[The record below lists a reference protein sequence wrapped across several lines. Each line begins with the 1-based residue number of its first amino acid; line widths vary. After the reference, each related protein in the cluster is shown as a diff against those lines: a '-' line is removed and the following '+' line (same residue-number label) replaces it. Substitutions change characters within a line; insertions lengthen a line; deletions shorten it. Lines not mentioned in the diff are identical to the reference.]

1 MAKIKDILAREIL
14 DSRGNP
20 TVEAIIIL
28 ETGIWATGSAP
39 AGASIGKYE
48 ARELRDNDPNRFL
61 GKGVKKAVSNIK
73 EKIAPALRGKE
84 VTAQRQIDDLLCQL
98 DGTPQ
103 KSNLG
108 ANSILAVSLGIA
120 RAASLSLRVP
130 LFEYLRNTFWP
141 EIQDYSLPT
150 PLFNVING
158 GKHSDSGLSIQ
169 EFMIIPKA
177 DLSFKEKVRVG
188 AEVFYALRDVLSK
201 TGYSFACGDEGGFAP
216 KLGSTKRV
224 LDIFSQIANYTK
236 HSLGEEVFFGFDVAA
251 SHFYSS
257 EKKFY
262 NFEGKKRKSE
272 WMLNLYKNYIKK
284 YPLLIIE
291 DPFDE
296 DDWDYWAKLTAQVQV
311 LDPNVLIVGDDLLT
325 TNVERLKK
333 AIELKSANAIL
344 IKPNQAGTLSETV
357 DCINTARSANW
368 KFVIS
373 HRSGETND
381 TFISD
386 LAVASNAPFIKAG
399 APNRGERVA
408 KYNRLMEIEE
418 FFL

>member
-1 MAKIKDILAREIL
+1 
-14 DSRGNP
+14 
-20 TVEAIIIL
+20 
-28 ETGIWATGSAP
+28 
-39 AGASIGKYE
+39 
-48 ARELRDNDPNRFL
+48 
-61 GKGVKKAVSNIK
+61 
-73 EKIAPALRGKE
+73 
-84 VTAQRQIDDLLCQL
+84 
-98 DGTPQ
+98 
-103 KSNLG
+103 
-108 ANSILAVSLGIA
+108 
-120 RAASLSLRVP
+120 
-130 LFEYLRNTFWP
+130 
-141 EIQDYSLPT
+141 
-150 PLFNVING
+150 
-158 GKHSDSGLSIQ
+158 
-169 EFMIIPKA
+169 
-177 DLSFKEKVRVG
+177 
-188 AEVFYALRDVLSK
+188 
-201 TGYSFACGDEGGFAP
+201 
-216 KLGSTKRV
+216 
-224 LDIFSQIANYTK
+224 
-236 HSLGEEVFFGFDVAA
+236 VAA